1 MAQRTQ
7 GASGS
12 GNLTSALDQA
22 LGEGD
27 AGDFLSG
34 EVTIDQI
41 HKLSSEHRAVAGI
54 GRIGCQERH
63 EKHECCNELHDSLLL
78 SIWLPCS

>member
-1 MAQRTQ
+1 MAHRTQ

-22 LGEGD
+22 LGDGD
-27 AGDFLSG
+27 DFLSG

-41 HKLSSEHRAVAGI
+41 HKLSSELGAWHRPS
-54 GRIGCQERH
+54 
-63 EKHECCNELHDSLLL
+63 SLMR
-78 SIWLPCS
+78 WPVP